1 MRVKLKLTVFL
12 LIFIH
17 FVFIN
22 GISIAIVRTVRLRSG
37 ILFFFDRR
45 ITSLS
50 DIRSERIFRRKLT
63 ERRR

>member
-1 MRVKLKLTVFL
+1 MRVKVKLTVFL